1 MQTLA
6 LFPLQLVVYPGESL
20 NLHIFEPRYRQL
32 VTDAENEGIRFGVPT
47 VIDGQLQP
55 IATEVSLEEVVKR
68 YPSGESDIRTTGTRV
83 FRIENFQ
90 REGPDKLYPSGQVEF
105 LDPEH
110 EEENVQ
116 LNREI
121 VRLTRQI
128 YRRLNI
134 DRAIRPAEA
143 GFQTYEICHYVG
155 LTLEQEYA
163 LLTLQSAEKRQAYLL
178 NHLKKIKPQLG
189 DPLGIRERAQ
199 LNGHFKD
206 LLPPDF

>member
-1 MQTLA
+1 MLP

-32 VTDAENEGIRFGVPT
+32 VADAESQGIGFGVPT

-55 IATEVSLEEVVKR
+55 IATQVSLKEIVRR
-68 YPSGESDIRTTGTRV
+68 YPSGESDIRTTGERV
-83 FRIENFQ
+83 FRIHNFQ
-90 REGPDKLYPSGQVEF
+90 REGENKPYPTGEVAYLDGETGEEDVE
-105 LDPEH
+105 
-110 EEENVQ
+110 

-121 VRLTRQI
+121 IKLTRQI

-134 DRAIRPAEA
+134 DREITPVEA
-143 GFQTYEICHYVG
+143 GFRTYEICHYIG

-163 LLTLQSAEKRQAYLL
+163 LLALQSAEKRQAYLL
-178 NHLKKIKPQLG
+178 THLKKIKPQLG
-189 DPLGIRERAQ
+189 DPLGIRERAE